1 MEDDA
6 RINRFLAS
14 AGFGSRRAVEEL
26 VAARRVSLNGVVV
39 ETLGVRVRSTDVVKV
54 DGRAVQPEA
63 SIHVLLHKPAGV
75 VTTAHDPQ
83 GRPTVVELVRIPQRL
98 FPVGR
103 LDANTTGALVLTN
116 DGALANRL
124 MHPRYGVEKTYHA
137 TISRLPTPRGLA
149 ALANGVMLDD
159 GPTAPAQVSLV
170 RRVPPVVELV
180 LHEGRNRQVRR
191 MIESIGHSVVAL
203 HRPTYGGPRARR
215 SRPGNLALPH
225 TGRDRDAAPQHRGR
239 SGADVRLN
247 RYLALAGLGTRRSV
261 ERLARSGRIAI
272 GGVAA
277 TDPAQPVGPG
287 ATVTLDGHPLEARS
301 PCGVLV
307 RAPGGALPPLAHP
320 AELHVAGVNENER
333 LVMALDDARL
343 AATLSGTGLRP
354 GPPDRRR
361 ARRWRVPAALSGRAR
376 GSRGVR
382 SAPGFASAPLDCEP
396 CATALRLARPR

>member
-1 MEDDA
+1 VEDDA

-170 RRVPPVVELV
+170 RREPPVVELV

-203 HRPTYGGPRARR
+203 HRPTYGGLGLGGLAPGTWRFLTPAEIETLRR
-215 SRPGNLALPH
+215 S
-225 TGRDRDAAPQHRGR
+225 T
-239 SGADVRLN
+239 
-247 RYLALAGLGTRRSV
+247 
-261 ERLARSGRIAI
+261 
-272 GGVAA
+272 
-277 TDPAQPVGPG
+277 VG
-287 ATVTLDGHPLEARS
+287 
-301 PCGVLV
+301 
-307 RAPGGALPPLAHP
+307 
-320 AELHVAGVNENER
+320 
-333 LVMALDDARL
+333 
-343 AATLSGTGLRP
+343 
-354 GPPDRRR
+354 
-361 ARRWRVPAALSGRAR
+361 GRAR
-376 GSRGVR
+376 TSV
-382 SAPGFASAPLDCEP
+382 
-396 CATALRLARPR
+396 